1 MKAQKEKTETLKIP
15 QELWQRMFDI
25 SMEISPDKKNLI
37 KPLPILAIAINHL
50 HETAHTRGVAFVS
63 QKEFDD
69 IKAEAK
75 ESASKHLN

>member
-15 QELWQRMFDI
+15 QHLWQRMFNI

-63 QKEFDD
+63 QKEFDE
-69 IKAEAK
+69 IKAESK

>member
-1 MKAQKEKTETLKIP
+1 
-15 QELWQRMFDI
+15 
-25 SMEISPDKKNLI
+25 MEISPDKKNLL

>member
-15 QELWQRMFDI
+15 QDLWQRMFDI

-50 HETAHTRGVAFVS
+50 HEPTHTRGVAFVS
-63 QKEFDD
+63 QKEFDE

>member
-1 MKAQKEKTETLKIP
+1 MKPQKEKTETLKIP
-15 QELWQRMFDI
+15 ESIWQRMFDI
-25 SMEISPDKKNLI
+25 SMEISPDKKNLL

-69 IKAEAK
+69 IKGEAK

>member
-15 QELWQRMFDI
+15 QDLWQRMFDI

>member
-1 MKAQKEKTETLKIP
+1 MKAQKEKTETLEIP
-15 QELWQRMFDI
+15 QDLWQRMFDI

-63 QKEFDD
+63 QKEFDE

>member
-25 SMEISPDKKNLI
+25 SMEISPDKQNLI

-63 QKEFDD
+63 QKEFDE

>member
-1 MKAQKEKTETLKIP
+1 
-15 QELWQRMFDI
+15 MFDI
-25 SMEISPDKKNLI
+25 SMEISPDKKNLL

-63 QKEFDD
+63 QKEFDE

>member
-1 MKAQKEKTETLKIP
+1 MKPQKEKTETLKIP
-15 QELWQRMFDI
+15 ESIWQRMFDI
-25 SMEISPDKKNLI
+25 RMEIRPDKKNLL

-50 HETAHTRGVAFVS
+50 HETAHTIGDAFVS

>member
-1 MKAQKEKTETLKIP
+1 MKAQKEKTETLIIP
-15 QELWQRMFDI
+15 QDLWQRMFDI

-63 QKEFDD
+63 QKEFDE

>member
-1 MKAQKEKTETLKIP
+1 MKAQKEKMETLKIP
-15 QELWQRMFDI
+15 QDLWQRMFDI

-63 QKEFDD
+63 QKEFDE

>member
-1 MKAQKEKTETLKIP
+1 
-15 QELWQRMFDI
+15 MFDI
-25 SMEISPDKKNLI
+25 SMEISPDKKNLL

-50 HETAHTRGVAFVS
+50 HETAHTRGVSFVS